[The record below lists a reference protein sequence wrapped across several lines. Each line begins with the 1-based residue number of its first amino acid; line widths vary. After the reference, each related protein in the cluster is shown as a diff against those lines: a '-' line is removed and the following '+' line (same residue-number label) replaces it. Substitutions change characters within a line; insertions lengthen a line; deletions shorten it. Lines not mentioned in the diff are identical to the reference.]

1 MNSFNFILNECGGV
15 LARRV
20 AAGVGLTRSDGQV
33 VEREQGSRAA
43 IPDISAI
50 NFSID
55 DNTILTNRG
64 AVSVDKKPGRIT
76 LDFCRASSPLILFT
90 ESFKQG
96 SLRILVASRILL
108 KGCLRP
114 ISIEDGSP

>member
-1 MNSFNFILNECGGV
+1 MRRLILRCILSTRMNSFNFILNECGGV

-90 ESFKQG
+90 ESPNGLSSQFG
-96 SLRILVASRILL
+96 SF
-108 KGCLRP
+108 
-114 ISIEDGSP
+114 